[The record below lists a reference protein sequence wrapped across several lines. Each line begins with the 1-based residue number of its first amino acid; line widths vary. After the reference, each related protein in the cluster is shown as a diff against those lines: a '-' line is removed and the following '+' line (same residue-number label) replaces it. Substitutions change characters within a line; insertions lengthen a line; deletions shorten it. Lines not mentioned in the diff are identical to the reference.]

1 MADVQPSDA
10 DRTAARAAVRAAA
23 AVHDYPRTILLGG
36 LTLTFFTVVEIV
48 LPPLLGESVTWLLI
62 LNYTVMAATML
73 ITGWFMKVRPLSSA
87 NRFGLFIAVGML
99 MGAGLCLGTVIRP
112 MPISYSILF
121 LLICV
126 LGSTSLYWP
135 VYLVQSAAIMIMGA
149 VTLVVTDAA
158 PVRESLLLTLG
169 AVLVGALLLWVRVR
183 SIDQAADASAQVVF
197 LASHDQLT
205 GNLNRHGLFARV
217 PALWADARE
226 RGTDVFVVFLDI
238 RRLKQANDRYGHEFG
253 DQVIV
258 AAARA
263 VTSVA
268 GPDYLVGRWGGDEIL
283 VVGRGTE
290 VDSQGLIDRLATRT
304 IWPTDV
310 TARWDGEL
318 SVGYAVGD
326 PARQD
331 IDDLIR
337 IADARMYEQ
346 RRGSPD

>member
-1 MADVQPSDA
+1 
-10 DRTAARAAVRAAA
+10 VRAAA
-23 AVHDYPRTILLGG
+23 AVRDYPRTILLGG
-36 LTLTFFTVVEIV
+36 LTLTFFTVVEMV
-48 LPPLLGESVTWLLI
+48 LPPLLGDSVLWMLI
-62 LNYTVMAATML
+62 LNYTIMAATML
-73 ITGWFMKVRPLSSA
+73 LTGWFMTVRPLQA
-87 NRFGLFIAVGML
+87 GTRLALFISVGIL

-126 LGSTSLYWP
+126 LGSTALYWS
-135 VYLVQSAAIMIMGA
+135 VYLVQSAAIMAMGA
-149 VTLVVTDAA
+149 MTLVVTDAA

-183 SIDQAADASAQVVF
+183 SIDEAADASAQVVF

-238 RRLKQANDRYGHEFG
+238 RRLKQANDRHGHEFG

-263 VTSVA
+263 VTAVA

-290 VDSQGLIDRLATRT
+290 ADSRALIGRLAART
-304 IWPTDV
+304 IWPTEV